1 MVCSGQ
7 GVVDGTGEELQGVCD
22 AVFRSEC
29 GLDYIGVPVLHSVTD
44 YFSLGHCIDYSM
56 TSVVVETRAYTVSS
70 AAAKPPCQACVG
82 IAVYTDTA
90 D

>member
-1 MVCSGQ
+1 M
-7 GVVDGTGEELQGVCD
+7 DN
-22 AVFRSEC
+22 AVFGSEY
-29 GLDYIGVPVLHSVTD
+29 GLAYIIVRVLHSVTD
-44 YFSLGHCIDYSM
+44 YLGLGGFIHYSM

-82 IAVYTDTA
+82 IAVYMDTA